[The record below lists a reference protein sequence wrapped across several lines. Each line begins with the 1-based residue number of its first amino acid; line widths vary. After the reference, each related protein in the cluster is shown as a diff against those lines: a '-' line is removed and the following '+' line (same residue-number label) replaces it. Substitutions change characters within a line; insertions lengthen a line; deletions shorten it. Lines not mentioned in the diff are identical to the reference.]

1 MATVP
6 SRAFLMRRQENIRI
20 DIWDLDQ
27 YPDIERHR
35 LIVTGRF
42 IRLKAD
48 PRITVTIPAKSSE
61 EHGDIITLVRKNFM
75 YLLCL
80 HFQIYC
86 TITVFDLR
94 NVN

>member
-35 LIVTGRF
+35 LLVTGRF

-61 EHGDIITLVRKNFM
+61 EHGDIITLVRKKLVYYVLTFSKFTALLP
-75 YLLCL
+75 YL
-80 HFQIYC
+80 IYGML
-86 TITVFDLR
+86 I
-94 NVN
+94 